1 MGNAKTETQKKNKTT
16 APKSNKKRFFLIL
29 LSVIFLGIFSPC
41 TLLLLGIGMIPALI
55 ASALDRS
62 SNKTGLQT
70 VGCFNLCGV
79 VTFVLDLWQNGNKMD
94 YLQSILHNQQDWA
107 IMYGSAGIGLLV
119 YQMLPIFIAALMD
132 MRGVQNIA
140 NLNKKLEDIRKEWGD
155 EVAEPQNKSRF
166 MPLAG

>member
-1 MGNAKTETQKKNKTT
+1 
-16 APKSNKKRFFLIL
+16 
-29 LSVIFLGIFSPC
+29 
-41 TLLLLGIGMIPALI
+41 
-55 ASALDRS
+55 
-62 SNKTGLQT
+62 
-70 VGCFNLCGV
+70 
-79 VTFVLDLWQNGNKMD
+79 
-94 YLQSILHNQQDWA
+94 
-107 IMYGSAGIGLLV
+107 MYGSAGIGLLV